1 MFMDYLWLLIV
12 GVIVATSIILFCVL
26 VPVRVWLKAIF
37 SGVYVRARV
46 LSSMKLRKINAGLI
60 VDEYIYAKK
69 AGIQVALGD
78 LETHFISGG
87 NIRNVVDAMIAT
99 KNVSVDLSVDTAKA
113 IDLSGVNVSEI
124 VHESI
129 TPKEV
134 VTPVISAF
142 AMDGVEILATLSI
155 TLKTNL
161 AKFLGGAKENTII
174 SRATEG
180 AVCIISSAQ
189 KVGEILHN
197 PDLISKFIKARNI
210 DDKTAYD
217 LLSVDVLKVEIGR
230 DLNKEQ
236 AEYER
241 KKELEDNTF
250 KAEEEKALAI
260 LEQEKLKAEAEQERL
275 KRAKLETEVPKALLK
290 AFENGKMEVMDYY
303 KMQNIIADT
312 NMRKA
317 LSEKP
322 EKPEEKKKNKF
333 DFYDNDD
340 DDDKK

>member
-1 MFMDYLWLLIV
+1 MFLDYLWFLII
-12 GVIVATSIILFCVL
+12 GVIIVASVIIFCVL
-26 VPVRVWLKAIF
+26 VPVKVWLKAMF

-46 LSSMKLRKINAGLI
+46 LSSMKLRKINANLI

-69 AGIQVALGD
+69 AGIQVALED

-113 IDLSGVNVSEI
+113 IDLSGVDVSEI
-124 VHESI
+124 VNESI

-142 AMDGVEILATLSI
+142 TMDGVEVLVTLSL

-174 SRATEG
+174 SRAIEG
-180 AVCIISSAQ
+180 VVCIVSSA
-189 KVGEILHN
+189 KKAGEIFQN
-197 PDLISKFIKARNI
+197 PDIIPDFVETRNI

-217 LLSVDVLKVEIGR
+217 LLSVDILKMETGR
-230 DLNKEQ
+230 DLKREQ
-236 AEYER
+236 VEYER
-241 KKELEDNTF
+241 DKKNQDTAL
-250 KAEEEKALAI
+250 KIEEEKSLYI
-260 LEQEKLKAEAEQERL
+260 LEQEKLKAKAEQERL
-275 KRAKLETEVPKALLK
+275 KRAEIETEVPKSLLK
-290 AFENGKMEVMDYY
+290 AFENGKIEVMDYY

-317 LSEKP
+317 LSESPAKP
-322 EKPEEKKKNKF
+322 PEKKKIKF
-333 DFYDNDD
+333 DFDADD
-340 DDDKK
+340 DDDK